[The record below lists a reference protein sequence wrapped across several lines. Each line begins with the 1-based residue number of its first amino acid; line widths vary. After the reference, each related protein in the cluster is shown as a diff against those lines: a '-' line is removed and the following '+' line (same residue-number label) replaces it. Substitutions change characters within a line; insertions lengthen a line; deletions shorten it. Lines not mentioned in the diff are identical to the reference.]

1 MKTPYDVLG
10 VTRNASAEAIRAA
23 FRQAAKAYHPDHNA
37 GDPTAEPQL
46 RLIIAAYNM
55 VKNPGKR
62 ADCDQY
68 LRTIRRE
75 RVRHLAAAA
84 VAGLVGLGIVALVLP
99 TTQQAFGSS
108 HAPRIAAARANQPAS
123 QQVAAADDSGG
134 RQDGDGGRASD
145 GDRAA
150 PNGRLPDDGTG
161 QPSAGSPD
169 PATVPAEALT
179 PLAREWAQVQASG
192 DPMAVWAFAV
202 SNPDAPEAGLALS
215 RLIPLIDAAEELSVL
230 QDLRIAALSRLIPL
244 TYPAE
249 DVSVPQDRRI
259 AAMGAIAERAQL
271 RLVQLGEL
279 AVGKGAEV
287 EAGDGTM
294 VV

>member
-23 FRQAAKAYHPDHNA
+23 FRKAAKAHHPDHNA

-55 VKNPGKR
+55 LRNPRER

-108 HAPRIAAARANQPAS
+108 YATHIVAARANQPAS
-123 QQVAAADDSGG
+123 QQVAADDSGG
-134 RQDGDGGRASD
+134 RQDGDGGRGND

-150 PNGRLPDDGTG
+150 
-161 QPSAGSPD
+161 
-169 PATVPAEALT
+169 
-179 PLAREWAQVQASG
+179 
-192 DPMAVWAFAV
+192 
-202 SNPDAPEAGLALS
+202 
-215 RLIPLIDAAEELSVL
+215 
-230 QDLRIAALSRLIPL
+230 
-244 TYPAE
+244 
-249 DVSVPQDRRI
+249 
-259 AAMGAIAERAQL
+259 
-271 RLVQLGEL
+271 
-279 AVGKGAEV
+279 
-287 EAGDGTM
+287 
-294 VV
+294 